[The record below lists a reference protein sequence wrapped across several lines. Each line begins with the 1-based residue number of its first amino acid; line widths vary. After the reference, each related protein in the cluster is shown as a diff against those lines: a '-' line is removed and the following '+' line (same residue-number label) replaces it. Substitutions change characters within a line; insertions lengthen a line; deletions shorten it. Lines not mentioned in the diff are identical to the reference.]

1 MITGE
6 HTMMSRT
13 SVCLVLLICAA
24 CATAP
29 SPNATPQPAPA
40 SPTSAAPPTQAT
52 APPARPADVATL
64 ESIIA
69 ALYDVIS
76 GPAGRD
82 RDWQRFRSLFAP
94 DARLIVGAPSP
105 DGRVPS
111 RHMTVEQYVVSAD
124 PFLKRDGFWE
134 REIARR
140 VERYGTVAHVFSTY
154 ESRVKSADSPPFSRG
169 INSIQLVTNGERW
182 WVVTILWDFERPG
195 NAIPPQYLPGAA
207 PE

>member
-1 MITGE
+1 MRRLTI
-6 HTMMSRT
+6 
-13 SVCLVLLICAA
+13 CLLPLVHAA

-29 SPNATPQPAPA
+29 APNVTAAPA
-40 SPTSAAPPTQAT
+40 AAAAPAAVAT
-52 APPARPADVATL
+52 DTPAARPADVASV

-76 GPAGRD
+76 GGAGQD
-82 RDWQRFRSLFAP
+82 RDWNRFRSLFTAG
-94 DARLIVGAPSP
+94 ARLIVAAPAQS
-105 DGRVPS
+105 GRVPS
-111 RHMTVEQYVVSAD
+111 RNMTVEEYVTSAD

-140 VERYGTVAHVFSTY
+140 VERYGNVAHVFSTY
-154 ESRVKSADSPPFSRG
+154 ESRVNTPESPPFSRG
-169 INSIQLVTNGERW
+169 INSIQLVTNGTRW

-195 NAIPPQYLPGAA
+195 NPIPREYLP

>member
-1 MITGE
+1 M
-6 HTMMSRT
+6 RLRAAL
-13 SVCLVLLICAA
+13 CLGLLLGAG

-29 SPNATPQPAPA
+29 APNDSTTPAAVPAPVPSTATPAPA
-40 SPTSAAPPTQAT
+40 
-52 APPARPADVATL
+52 ARPADVGSA
-64 ESIIA
+64 EAIIA

-76 GPAGRD
+76 GPRGQD
-82 RDWQRFRSLFAP
+82 RDWQRFRSLFTSG
-94 DARLIVGAPSP
+94 ARLIVGAPSP

-111 RHMTVEQYVVSAD
+111 RNMTVEEYVAAAD

-140 VERYGTVAHVFSTY
+140 IERYGNVTHVFSTY
-154 ESRVKSADSPPFSRG
+154 ESRVNTPDSPPFSRG

-195 NAIPPQYLPGAA
+195 NPIPAEYLPR
-207 PE
+207 

>member
-1 MITGE
+1 MRLRSTL
-6 HTMMSRT
+6 
-13 SVCLVLLICAA
+13 CLGVLLGAG

-29 SPNATPQPAPA
+29 APNESPAPA
-40 SPTSAAPPTQAT
+40 TVPAPAPSAATPV
-52 APPARPADVATL
+52 PARPADVASA
-64 ESIIA
+64 EAIIT

-76 GPAGRD
+76 GPPGKD
-82 RDWQRFRSLFAP
+82 RDWQRFRSLFTSG
-94 DARLIVGAPSP
+94 ARLIVGAPSP

-111 RHMTVEQYVVSAD
+111 RNMTVEEYVVAAD

-140 VERYGTVAHVFSTY
+140 VERYGNVTHVFSTY
-154 ESRVKSADSPPFSRG
+154 ESRVNTPDSPPFSRG

-195 NAIPPQYLPGAA
+195 NPIPAEYLPR
-207 PE
+207 

>member
-1 MITGE
+1 
-6 HTMMSRT
+6 MMPRIAPG
-13 SVCLVLLICAA
+13 LMLLIHAA

-29 SPNATPQPAPA
+29 APNVEPQAEVAVA
-40 SPTSAAPPTQAT
+40 SPTTPRMDSPA
-52 APPARPADVATL
+52 ARPANVASV

-76 GPAGRD
+76 GPAGQD
-82 RDWQRFRSLFAP
+82 RDWSRFRSLFTSG
-94 DARLIVGAPSP
+94 ARLIVAAPSQ

-111 RHMTVEQYVVSAD
+111 RNMTVEEYVSSAD

-134 REIARR
+134 REIAHR
-140 VERYGTVAHVFSTY
+140 VERYGNVAHVFSTY
-154 ESRVKSADSPPFSRG
+154 ESRVNRPDSPPFSRG

-182 WVVTILWDFERPG
+182 WVVTIFWDFERPG
-195 NAIPPQYLPGAA
+195 NPIPRQYLP

>member
-1 MITGE
+1 
-6 HTMMSRT
+6 MMPR
-13 SVCLVLLICAA
+13 VVHCLVLVAVAA

-29 SPNATPQPAPA
+29 PPNANPTPAAAEARPAPME
-40 SPTSAAPPTQAT
+40 AT
-52 APPARPADVATL
+52 APAARPADVGSI

-76 GPAGRD
+76 GPPGQD
-82 RDWQRFRSLFAP
+82 RDWQRFRSLFTGG
-94 DARLIVGAPSP
+94 ARLIVGAPSP

-111 RHMTVEQYVVSAD
+111 RNMTVEAYVVAAD

-140 VERYGTVAHVFSTY
+140 IERYGNVAHVFSTY
-154 ESRVKSADSPPFSRG
+154 ESRVKAADAPPFSRG

-195 NAIPPQYLPGAA
+195 NAIPAEYLPHAGS
-207 PE
+207 